1 MNTIQE
7 IYDQYQIPPN
17 LAQHQLRAAA
27 AVVSWI
33 LDHWHGQSLDKEKI
47 ITAALF
53 HDMGNIIKFDFSP
66 EHTPFPY
73 TNEERVHWQSIK
85 EEFIQKY
92 GSDPHHATQVIV
104 TELGNPH
111 GIAEIVG
118 GLGFRN
124 APKFLEEI
132 DFVSMIVQY
141 ADMRVSPHAVT
152 SAEARIADFYMRYE
166 HRPDFGA
173 LYPEREKAKKAIY
186 EIEKILAGYTNES
199 LINLTEEDL
208 LNSMS
213 LLSQSTYASISTA

>member
-1 MNTIQE
+1 MKTIQE

-17 LAQHQLRAAA
+17 LALHQLRVA

-33 LDHWHGQSLDKEKI
+33 LDYWHGQPLDKEKI

-73 TNEERVHWQSIK
+73 TNEERMHWQSIK

-92 GSDPHHATQVIV
+92 GDDPHHATQAIV

-124 APKFLEEI
+124 APKFLEEM

-166 HRPDFGA
+166 HRPDFEA
-173 LYPEREKAKKAIY
+173 LYPEREKAKTAIY
-186 EIEKILAGYTNES
+186 EIEKILVTYTRES
-199 LINLTEEDL
+199 LITLTEQDI
-208 LNSMS
+208 SGFMHI
-213 LLSQSTYASISTA
+213 LSQKIYQV